1 MEAEGDPVLRK
12 LVRRLFPLRRDE
24 SGMSILEI
32 VVAMTVFAIMMLG
45 AAQTIG
51 SALSLTRTN
60 RHRSVAANLA
70 AQEMDA
76 IRSADFAS
84 IVAQTS
90 TVSVDSVPYTVSR
103 EVTWVATSATS
114 GPCDANSGSPELL
127 RIRVSVSWANM
138 RGVEPVVSDTTL
150 TPPVGAYDP
159 NTGHIGVKVRD
170 RDAEPAF
177 NVPVTVTGPVTRN
190 APTNSDGCAF
200 FGFLPAGTY
209 TVTLNGSGY
218 VDLQSNASPS
228 QTAGVTIG
236 NPTPVEFVYDQAA
249 TLTLT
254 PLSDFAYPI
263 PATMPLTVANGALLP
278 AGRKSYPGSGVPR
291 TVGDLFP
298 FADGYQVWAGGCAD
312 ADPEADI
319 LDGDGLP
326 IGKVWPG
333 ATRDPIISVEG
344 GGTATANV
352 HMHDAQI
359 RATDSLGGPLAGVSV
374 VATHDADNACETGET
389 LTLGVTDAA
398 GNLNVAVP
406 FGTWELSLD
415 GLLPPSGGWGTIVID
430 PNAHAPV
437 PVTVATA

>member
-1 MEAEGDPVLRK
+1 MEAEGDPVRRK

-24 SGMSILEI
+24 SGMSLLEI
-32 VVAMTVFAIMMLG
+32 VVAMTIFAIMMLG

-76 IRSADFAS
+76 IRSADFTS

-90 TVSVDSVPYTVSR
+90 TVSVDNVPYTVSR

-114 GPCDANSGSPELL
+114 GPCDASAGSPELL
-127 RIRVSVSWANM
+127 RVRVSVAWANM
-138 RGVEPVVSDTTL
+138 RGVQPVVSDTTL
-150 TPPVGAYDP
+150 TPPIGAYDP
-159 NTGHIGVKVRD
+159 NTGHVGVKVLD
-170 RDAEPAF
+170 RDAAPAF

-200 FGFLPAGTY
+200 FGFLPEGTY
-209 TVTLNGSGY
+209 TVTLSGAGY
-218 VDLQSNASPS
+218 VDRQSNASPS
-228 QTAGVTIG
+228 QTAAVTIG
-236 NPTPVEFVYDQAA
+236 EITAVQFDYDRAA
-249 TLTLT
+249 SLELT
-254 PLSDFAYPI
+254 PLSDVAYPI
-263 PATMPLTVANGALLP
+263 PAPMPLTIANSALLP
-278 AGRKSYPGSGVPR
+278 AGRKTYSGSGVPR
-291 TVGDLFP
+291 TIGDLFP
-298 FADGYQVWAGGCAD
+298 FLDGYQVWAGSCAD

-344 GGTATANV
+344 GTTATANV

-359 RATDSLGGPLAGVSV
+359 LATDSLGGPLAGVTV
-374 VATHDADNACETGET
+374 VATHEPDSACETGET

-415 GLLPPSGGWGTIVID
+415 GFLPPTGGWATVVID

-437 PVTVATA
+437 PVTVVTA